1 MFILKKL
8 VASMVLPPFSLL
20 LLILAGLLLM
30 RHHPRSGRLLAFA
43 ALIALM
49 LLNLPLIGIRLQRTS
64 EASPPL
70 PVAPQQTV
78 HALAG
83 AQAIVVL
90 GGGSHPAAAEY
101 GGDTVS
107 RSTLE
112 RLRYAARLQRISG
125 LPVLVS
131 GGAPFGGR
139 PEAQS
144 MRETLMEDFG
154 VPVRWI
160 EDASRDTEQNAEL
173 SAQLLHREGIDRVA
187 LVTSAMHMAR
197 ATAMFRRQNLAVIPA
212 PTGFAAD
219 SPALIDDL
227 LPKPSAQSDSH
238 EALHE
243 WLGRLW
249 YAR

>member
-8 VASMVLPPFSLL
+8 VASVVLPPFSLL
-20 LLILAGLLLM
+20 LLILAGLLLIP
-30 RHHPRSGRLLAFA
+30 RHPRSGRFLAFA
-43 ALIALM
+43 ALFALM
-49 LLNLPLIGIRLQRTS
+49 LLNLPLIGTRLQRTS

-70 PVAPQQTV
+70 PAASQQVLRAFT
-78 HALAG
+78 G

-90 GGGSHPAAAEY
+90 GGGGHPAATEY

-107 RSTLE
+107 RNTLE

-139 PEAQS
+139 PEARS
-144 MRETLMEDFG
+144 MRETLTEDFG

-160 EDASRDTEQNAEL
+160 EDASRDTEQNAEF
-173 SAQLLHREGIDRVA
+173 SAQLLRREGIGQVA
-187 LVTSAMHMAR
+187 LVTGAMHMAR
-197 ATAMFRRQNLAVIPA
+197 AATMFRRQGLVVIPA

-219 SPALIDDL
+219 SPALIDNL
-227 LPKPSAQSDSH
+227 LPKPLALTDSH